1 MVVPREL
8 TSEEAEFFQKTF
20 LTDQIA
26 NKISDRIIMNIQKD
40 IFVAGGILGAVL
52 ISFLNFH
59 SIFWAFIAGLF
70 SWLYVV
76 YYIIAYCL

>member
-1 MVVPREL
+1 MVAHREL
-8 TSEEAEFFQKTF
+8 TPEEVEFFQKTF

-40 IFVAGGILGAVL
+40 IFVMGGILSAVL

-59 SIFWAFIAGLF
+59 SIFWAFVAGLF
-70 SWLYVV
+70 SWLYVI
-76 YYIIAYCL
+76 YYIIAYYL